1 MYMKSFK
8 SMLSA
13 AAFVVAGITANAQTA
28 DEIATKHID
37 AVGGKDKLAS
47 ITSMVT
53 EVSVSSQMGESSAKS
68 TVLIGKG
75 AKTEMD
81 INGAQMVQAITDKG
95 GWAINPM
102 AGGGAQP
109 MPDDQ
114 YKGMANTLYVDPFL
128 DYAAH
133 GDKIE
138 LQGTEGDDFKVLL
151 TTKGNAVTTYYI
163 NKTTYFIDKLVRT
176 VNMMGQDMDVTMTFT
191 DYKKDDFGITAAN
204 SIETAYGTMFSMTMK
219 TKKVTFNT
227 PVDPAIFEM
236 PK

>member
-1 MYMKSFK
+1 MKSLK
-8 SMLSA
+8 SILSA
-13 AAFVVAGITANAQTA
+13 TAFVVAAITVKAQTA
-28 DEIATKHID
+28 DEIVSKHID
-37 AVGGKDKLAS
+37 AIGGKDKLAS

-68 TVLIGKG
+68 TVLVGKG

-81 INGAQMVQAITDKG
+81 LNGQQMVQAITDKG

-102 AGGGAQP
+102 QGGGAQP

-114 YKGMANTLYVDPFL
+114 YKGMASTLYVDPLL

-133 GDKIE
+133 GAKVE
-138 LQGTEGDDFKVLL
+138 LQGTDGDDYKLL
-151 TTKGNAVTTYYI
+151 FTSKDNAVTTYYI
-163 NKTTYFIDKLVRT
+163 NKNTYFIDKLVRS
-176 VNMMGQDMDVTMTFT
+176 VNMMGQDMDVTMTFS
-191 DYKKDDFGITAAN
+191 DYKKSDFGITAAN

-219 TKKVTFNT
+219 TKTVTYNT
-227 PVDPAIFEM
+227 TVDPSIFEM